1 MEQKTIRLLLII
13 LLLVLGLNALSF
25 RYRMLEVRGGEFLS
39 DAYIIDNWTGRMWLC
54 RGFNCMRISSSEN
67 SS

>member
-1 MEQKTIRLLLII
+1 MEQKTVKLLLII

-25 RYRMLEVRGGEFLS
+25 RYRMLGVRAGEFLS

-54 RGFNCMRISSSEN
+54 RGVNCIPISTSEN